1 MFEASRQG
9 AVDLIAGKAPLDRSN
24 APQLAEVLQACVER
38 GQPRV
43 VLNLAQVPLIDSAG
57 LELLLDYRDRCRA
70 RGGSLKLA
78 TPSALCRDI
87 LRITGVAAQLEVHDD
102 ALAAVGSFAR

>member
-1 MFEASRQG
+1 MFESSRQG
-9 AVDLIAGKAPLDRSN
+9 AVDLVAGKVPLDRST
-24 APQLAEVLQACVER
+24 APQLGELLQASLER

-43 VLNLAQVPLIDSAG
+43 VLNLAHVPLIDSAG
-57 LELLLDYRDRCRA
+57 LDLLLDYRDKYRV

-87 LRITGVAAQLEVHDD
+87 LRITGVAAQLEIHED